1 MRNKSKT
8 TLLPTRLSMNAKRI
22 LMTAALMIGA
32 SSAAAAQTANQ
43 TVTFQVDAI
52 NQIAFAG
59 SPSLVIN
66 TATAGS
72 APTAATANVTWAV
85 TTNQTGAKITASIG
99 SNMPAGLT
107 LTVDLT
113 APTAAGSSAGA
124 QTLSTTSVDLVTGIT
139 KLAESGLGVGY
150 SLSATPAA
158 GVVSSTTRT
167 VTYTITGGT

>member
-1 MRNKSKT
+1 MNTKNILA
-8 TLLPTRLSMNAKRI
+8 TL
-22 LMTAALMIGA
+22 ALMIGA
-32 SSAAAAQTANQ
+32 SSAAVAQTATQ

-52 NQIAFAG
+52 NQIAFSG

-72 APTAATANVTWAV
+72 APTAATAAASWAV
-85 TTNQTGAKITASIG
+85 TTNQSGAKITASIG

-107 LTVDLT
+107 LTASLA
-113 APTAAGSSAGA
+113 APTGGSSAGA
-124 QTLSTTSVDLVTGIT
+124 QSLSTTAVDLVTSIT
-139 KLAESGLGVGY
+139 KLAEGSLGVTY

>member
-1 MRNKSKT
+1 MKG
-8 TLLPTRLSMNAKRI
+8 RI
-22 LMTAALMIGA
+22 LANLALMAGAATAA
-32 SSAAAAQTANQ
+32 SAQTANQ

-72 APTAATANVTWAV
+72 NPTNATAAATWAV
-85 TTNQTGAKITASIG
+85 TTNQTGAKVTASIG
-99 SNMPAGLT
+99 SDMPTGLT
-107 LTVDLT
+107 LSVNLT
-113 APTAAGSSAGA
+113 APAGGSSAGA
-124 QTLSTTSVDLVTGIT
+124 QALSTVAVDLVTTIT
-139 KLAESGLGVGY
+139 RLAQGAMAASY
-150 SLSATPAA
+150 SLSASPTA

>member
-1 MRNKSKT
+1 MT
-8 TLLPTRLSMNAKRI
+8 KRI
-22 LMTAALMIGA
+22 LSTIAFLVGAA
-32 SSAAAAQTANQ
+32 SAAPAQTATQ
-43 TVTFQVDAI
+43 TITFQVDAI
-52 NQIAFAG
+52 NQIAFSG

-72 APTAATANVTWAV
+72 NPTGATAAATWAV

-107 LTVDLT
+107 LSVDLT
-113 APTAAGSSAGA
+113 APAGATSAGFQA
-124 QTLSTTSVDLVTGIT
+124 LSTTSVDLVTSMT
-139 KLAESGLGVGY
+139 KLAQGALTVSY
-150 SLSATPAA
+150 SLAATPAA